1 MIALKRNLRNPKI
14 LIFGLLI
21 LTGIITCIHP
31 IYPNEQFLQHLGTV
45 ILLAI
50 IAKDLLS
57 NRLSL
62 LAFTLFSMFI
72 LIHIIGARYIY
83 SYVPYADWL
92 NLVGIDM
99 PFQEVRNGYD
109 RFVHFA
115 SGMLLFPIIYESL
128 SRGKVNGKY
137 YFIFFIWALLQTIG
151 MVYELFEW
159 GLTLV
164 LSPEAA
170 NDYNGQQGDMWDA
183 QKDMFLAMV
192 GSTFMAFIYIFGKV
206 DKNLTH

>member
-1 MIALKRNLRNPKI
+1 MIALKRNVPNSKI

-21 LTGIITCIHP
+21 VTGIITCIHP

-57 NRLSL
+57 NRLSIF
-62 LAFTLFSMFI
+62 AFTLFSTFI
-72 LIHIIGARYIY
+72 LLHIIGARYIY
-83 SYVPYADWL
+83 SYVPYANWL
-92 NLVGIDM
+92 SLVGIDM

-109 RFVHFA
+109 RFVHLA

-128 SRGKVNGKY
+128 SRGKVNSKY
-137 YFIFFIWALLQTIG
+137 FLIVFTWALLQTIA
-151 MVYELFEW
+151 MMYELFEW

-170 NDYNGQQGDMWDA
+170 NDYNGQQGDIWDA
-183 QKDMFLAMV
+183 HKDMFLAMV
-192 GSTFMAFIYIFGKV
+192 GSTLMALILLSKEGR
-206 DKNLTH
+206 